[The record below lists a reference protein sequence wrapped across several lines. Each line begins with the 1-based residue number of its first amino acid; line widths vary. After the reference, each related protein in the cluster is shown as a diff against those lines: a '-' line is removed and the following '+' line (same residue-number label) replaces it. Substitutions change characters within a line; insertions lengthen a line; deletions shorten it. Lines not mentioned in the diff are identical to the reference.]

1 MFPAETENNKSNS
14 NKQEQA
20 IWSLK
25 KFILGGKTQ
34 ITDKTFLKARWLYK
48 IFVQSTF
55 V

>member
-25 KFILGGKTQ
+25 KLILGGKTAYWQ
-34 ITDKTFLKARWLYK
+34 NIS
-48 IFVQSTF
+48 QG
-55 V
+55 